1 MRYSF
6 PRANAFM
13 RTLTVSATPAPRR
26 TSGNRYRSPVAR
38 RADWGR
44 KGLEARIWN
53 GPRQPC
59 RASGKRAG
67 AVSPPRGPG
76 FARRR
81 LRGSRPASVS
91 RLFRSVYPG
100 FAAGCDA
107 CDKSGQ
113 TIDRIEFDTGRAG
126 R

>member
-1 MRYSF
+1 MERS
-6 PRANAFM
+6 
-13 RTLTVSATPAPRR
+13 RTALSRFRETGRR
-26 TSGNRYRSPVAR
+26 R
-38 RADWGR
+38 
-44 KGLEARIWN
+44 
-53 GPRQPC
+53 
-59 RASGKRAG
+59 
-67 AVSPPRGPG
+67 SPPRGPG

-100 FAAGCDA
+100 FAASCDA